1 MPLGIRRDVGLTR
14 GEGLPIIRRLMVPR
28 VIKCACHA
36 APGTD
41 SVVQAGWPVRGRFR
55 RCIGSGS
62 TRSPFQARGFP
73 VRTIQLQRGRCI
85 SAGTRRK
92 AATRRCPGLSPQGD
106 WACRTGRLAAAAVL
120 AVLAAT
126 WFPAISVTAGADWS
140 FPLPA
145 FPEPDPGDGLDSSG
159 GSAPFPPDFASP
171 EYPATHSRE
180 TAGRSAERDA
190 EGITTSSPGA
200 TVRPL
205 PPPQSADIARRPPVA
220 GFATVD
226 WQSEDGPFF
235 APDPTSPISG
245 RTPIGEDAVGEVE
258 GEVTGVVE
266 RHFPSG
272 RSSADR
278 GEDSNY
284 RLVVQEP
291 PPGPLRRWLK
301 GRSAPPESPE
311 FWRSWLEEPIS
322 GGMAVG
328 YFQGTALIDDWVQEK
343 AGLVGTGRLGWD
355 FAPNLGVETRLS
367 FGSLE
372 LSDSFAAVAAR
383 WAADTAAGL
392 SETDPLRRRFTDRNA
407 TTFQWD
413 VSLLYYPTDYH
424 PARFYLLWGA
434 GLTRMDFTDRFG
446 ESYEGT
452 YFTMPVGFGIKFRR
466 LTDPV
471 FRLEFTDNIVFPSR
485 FNVTHHL
492 ALTAGLE
499 FRWGGPR
506 RRYWPWNPGY

>member
-1 MPLGIRRDVGLTR
+1 M
-14 GEGLPIIRRLMVPR
+14 
-28 VIKCACHA
+28 
-36 APGTD
+36 
-41 SVVQAGWPVRGRFR
+41 
-55 RCIGSGS
+55 
-62 TRSPFQARGFP
+62 
-73 VRTIQLQRGRCI
+73 
-85 SAGTRRK
+85 
-92 AATRRCPGLSPQGD
+92 
-106 WACRTGRLAAAAVL
+106 
-120 AVLAAT
+120 
-126 WFPAISVTAGADWS
+126 
-140 FPLPA
+140 
-145 FPEPDPGDGLDSSG
+145 
-159 GSAPFPPDFASP
+159 
-171 EYPATHSRE
+171 
-180 TAGRSAERDA
+180 
-190 EGITTSSPGA
+190 
-200 TVRPL
+200 
-205 PPPQSADIARRPPVA
+205 
-220 GFATVD
+220 D

-235 APDPTSPISG
+235 APGPTSPIPG
-245 RTPIGEDAVGEVE
+245 RAPIGEDTIGEIE

-272 RSSADR
+272 RSSADQ
-278 GEDSNY
+278 GGDSNY

-355 FAPNLGVETRLS
+355 FAPNLGLETRLS

-407 TTFQWD
+407 TAFQWD

>member
-1 MPLGIRRDVGLTR
+1 MRRYTGPTR
-14 GEGLPIIRRLMVPR
+14 
-28 VIKCACHA
+28 
-36 APGTD
+36 
-41 SVVQAGWPVRGRFR
+41 
-55 RCIGSGS
+55 
-62 TRSPFQARGFP
+62 
-73 VRTIQLQRGRCI
+73 
-85 SAGTRRK
+85 
-92 AATRRCPGLSPQGD
+92 QGD
-106 WACRTGRLAAAAVL
+106 WGRRMGRFSAAIL

-126 WFPAISVTAGADWS
+126 VCSAIPIAAGTDWS

-145 FPEPDPGDGLDSSG
+145 FPEPGPDDGSYWPG
-159 GSAPFPPDFASP
+159 GSAPLPPDFAPP
-171 EYPATHSRE
+171 EYPATRSPD
-180 TAGRSAERDA
+180 AGDRSAEGNREGVAATPA
-190 EGITTSSPGA
+190 ESA
-200 TVRPL
+200 VRPL
-205 PPPQSADIARRPPVA
+205 PPPRAADAASNPSGA

-226 WQSEDGPFF
+226 WQAEGTPFF
-235 APDPTSPISG
+235 APGPTSPIPGPSLVS
-245 RTPIGEDAVGEVE
+245 EDAVVEIE
-258 GEVTGVVE
+258 GEATGVVE

-272 RSSADR
+272 RSSSGRGADS
-278 GEDSNY
+278 DY

-301 GRSAPPESPE
+301 GRPTPPDSPE

-355 FAPNLGVETRLS
+355 FAPNLGLETRLS
-367 FGSLE
+367 FGSVE

-383 WAADTAAGL
+383 WAADDAAGM
-392 SETDPLRRRFTDRNA
+392 SKTDPLRRRFTDRNA
-407 TTFQWD
+407 TAFQWD

-471 FRLEFTDNIVFPSR
+471 FRLEFTDNIIFPSR